1 MKAIARRVRRLES
14 GLASEAESASAMRL
28 RARLEAGK
36 ERLRAAGYP
45 TNGLAVEH
53 GRAGSR
59 LEDILRAGRMRNA
72 DLAKGKVRLGSS
84 GQLSGRDE
92 SV

>member
-1 MKAIARRVRRLES
+1 MKTIARRVRRLEMS
-14 GLASEAESASAMRL
+14 FAPEAESASAMRL

-36 ERLRAAGYP
+36 QRLRAAGYP
-45 TNGLAVEH
+45 THRLLVEH
-53 GRAGSR
+53 ERAGSQI
-59 LEDILRAGRMRNA
+59 EDILRAGRMRNA
-72 DLAKGKVRLGSS
+72 DLAKGKVRLGSL